1 MVTRLA
7 LPGVSAFPSAR
18 EIRQLTAV
26 LTSAFTTETRPSRMM
41 VSSSASSHLDRGE
54 LTLPPLSV
62 QYNGGE
68 YALQVIEQ
76 QVWTQNSSDG
86 TPGNL
91 IEF

>member
-1 MVTRLA
+1 
-7 LPGVSAFPSAR
+7 
-18 EIRQLTAV
+18 
-26 LTSAFTTETRPSRMM
+26 MM